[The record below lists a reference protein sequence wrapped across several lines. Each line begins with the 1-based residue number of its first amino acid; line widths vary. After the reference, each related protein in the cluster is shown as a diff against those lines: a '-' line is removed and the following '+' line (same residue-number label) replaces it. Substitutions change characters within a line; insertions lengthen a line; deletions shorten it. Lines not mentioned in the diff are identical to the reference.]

1 MNFFGFSLLQ
11 YDFTCLHPTRVT
23 DHSKT
28 LIDNIFSNHISEEAI
43 CGSLTVTISDHLPQF
58 LIMPLI
64 FSDSFS
70 FKSNVC
76 KRSW

>member
-11 YDFTCLHPTRVT
+11 YDFTFLHPTRVT

-43 CGSLTVTISDHLPQF
+43 CGSLTVTISDHLP
-58 LIMPLI
+58 
-64 FSDSFS
+64 SF
-70 FKSNVC
+70 
-76 KRSW
+76 